1 MRNLAAEFE
10 GVRASARSATAAAPR
25 AVLRESDIAGLP
37 PPVQRHVRRA
47 LALTVAAPRSVL
59 REGDL
64 APLPAPVQRH
74 VRRSGALGRPRPA
87 LLQWVFD
94 AEMVRKPGQPG
105 MPGVA
110 EQFDRFDIPQRVF
123 FMRSKMF
130 GLPVAVLHRYEG
142 THASMTVRVASLFNV
157 VDLHSDELART
168 ETVTLL
174 NDLVFFAP
182 AWFADPRLSWRAGNE
197 LRAEITFTNGP
208 HVVHAALLFDDAGD
222 LVNFTSDDR
231 SQLQDDG
238 SFKRFR
244 WSTPMRGYRE
254 FDGLRL
260 PSAGE
265 AVWHL
270 PAGDFVYGR
279 FMLRSFSAR

>member
-1 MRNLAAEFE
+1 MRNLITEFE
-10 GVRASARSATAAAPR
+10 NARANARSATATASRVLLSEADLAA
-25 AVLRESDIAGLP
+25 LP
-37 PPVQRHVRRA
+37 PPVQRHVRR
-47 LALTVAAPRSVL
+47 T
-59 REGDL
+59 
-64 APLPAPVQRH
+64 
-74 VRRSGALGRPRPA
+74 GAIGKPRPA

-94 AEMVRKPGQPG
+94 AEMVRKPGQAAL
-105 MPGVA
+105 PGVA
-110 EQFDRFDIPQRVF
+110 EQFDRFDMPQRVF

-142 THASMTVRVASLFNV
+142 TQASMTVRVASLFNV

-182 AWFADPRLSWRAGNE
+182 AWLADPRLSWRAVN
-197 LRAEITFTNGP
+197 LQRAEVTFTNGP
-208 HVVHAALLFDDAGD
+208 HVVSAALHFDDAGD
-222 LVNFTSDDR
+222 LVNFTSEDR
-231 SQLQDDG
+231 SLLQDDG

-260 PSAGE
+260 PSAGD

-270 PAGDFVYGR
+270 PEGDFIYGR
-279 FMLRSFSAR
+279 FTLRGFSAR